1 MFSTLVYLRRGMSR
15 STYSLASFSYAW
27 ESTDTK
33 LYHAVTDEDKKRRAS
48 QLLLFLIFVLFCF
61 FSWLLEDLFNFAP
74 QSTFGFCFLFA
85 TSLAT
90 FLATSAPFTVGW

>member
-27 ESTDTK
+27 ESTDKK

-61 FSWLLEDLFNFAP
+61 FSFLGYLKIFLTLLHSPPSDFA
-74 QSTFGFCFLFA
+74 FFLPPA
-85 TSLAT
+85 LSLIHI
-90 FLATSAPFTVGW
+90 